1 MDFTYSQFL
10 QHSLHEGFP
19 VLLNYNHLLFSLKC
33 HMSLIHLCHGLGYLF
48 YYSICDLEK
57 QKCKGIFLSIL
68 KGICDRLT
76 YSLVSS
82 LCSLN
87 IESQAQF

>member
-82 LCSLN
+82 LCSRN